1 VDALPLVVLE
11 VLLVL
16 LLLLPPLLLPPPE
29 VDGVVDARSGVVV
42 GVVVLTSW
50 TVWLSA
56 TVSGA
61 FGVGC
66 EATGGIRL

>member
-1 VDALPLVVLE
+1 LVEVDALPLVVLE

-16 LLLLPPLLLPPPE
+16 LLPPPLPPPE
-29 VDGVVDARSGVVV
+29 VDDVVGTISGVVV